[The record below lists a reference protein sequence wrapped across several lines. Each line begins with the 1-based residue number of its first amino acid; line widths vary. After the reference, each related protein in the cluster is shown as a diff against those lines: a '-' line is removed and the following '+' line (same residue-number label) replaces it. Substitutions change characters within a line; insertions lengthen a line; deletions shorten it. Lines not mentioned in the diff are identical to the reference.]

1 MESNQA
7 DKIISNFPKSV
18 SDPLKNVDEEVY
30 ELAGFNERFLAYIID
45 TFPFV
50 FLNYFTL
57 SIAVKNN
64 YVLYSDSLATKWKI
78 AWLFLF
84 ILYETIFTS
93 GGRRTVGKKIL
104 GIKVIHKNG
113 GSLTIL
119 QAFLRVIGYFISS
132 FTINLGYLMSLF
144 NKNKRALHDF
154 MASSIVVRTSQK
166 TPFLDGLIL
175 VISWVCLAFLVANW
189 LNRTVLALTP
199 SEQKQ
204 INEAR
209 RTLLKLA
216 KLEEIHY
223 RKYGFYTNDLKR
235 LAELT
240 GNINAVRYEI
250 AKTLSSGSLEI
261 ASDGKSFI
269 IQAKAKNWRKTKVEV
284 SGGEVS
290 KQFK

>member
-1 MESNQA
+1 MEDMKLNGNRLDIKNQQ
-7 DKIISNFPKSV
+7 
-18 SDPLKNVDEEVY
+18 EEVY
-30 ELAGFNERFLAYIID
+30 ELAGFNERFLAYLID

-57 SIAVKNN
+57 SIAIKNN
-64 YVLYSDSLATKWKI
+64 YVVYSNSLNIRWKI

-104 GIKVIHKNG
+104 GIRVIHKNG
-113 GSLTIL
+113 GNLTVL
-119 QAFLRVIGYFISS
+119 GAFVRVVGYFISS
-132 FTINLGYLMSLF
+132 LIINIGYLMALF
-144 NKNKRALHDF
+144 NRNRRTLHDF
-154 MASSIVVRTSQK
+154 IASSVVVRTSEK
-166 TPFLDGLIL
+166 SAFIEGLIL
-175 VISWVCLAFLVANW
+175 VVSWISLAFLVGSW
-189 LNRTVLALTP
+189 LNRTVLAITP

-223 RKYGFYTNDLKR
+223 RKYGFYTNDLKK

-240 GNINAVRYEI
+240 GNIKAVRYEL
-250 AKTLSSGSLEI
+250 AKTLAEGSLEI

-269 IQAKAKNWRKTKVEV
+269 IWAKAKNWRKTRVEV
-284 SGGEVS
+284 SS
-290 KQFK
+290 DQLNKSSP